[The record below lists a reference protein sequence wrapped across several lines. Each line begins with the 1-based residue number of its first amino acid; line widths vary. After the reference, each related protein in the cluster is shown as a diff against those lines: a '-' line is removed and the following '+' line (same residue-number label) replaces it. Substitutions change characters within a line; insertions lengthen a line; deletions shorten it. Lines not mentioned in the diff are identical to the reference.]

1 MKAKQVSIAS
11 VNGRAIRQTYTL
23 TQVVLT
29 FVALILA
36 LIMAGPVEVAGQSH
50 AVSHRAKKGSICGNP
65 TAACRTSVTFQP
77 HDLPFRVPANAVI
90 FDTELF
96 YAVILKSVR
105 APNDGCDV
113 FVPESDRLQTQALFP
128 DRKVFASRCA
138 EPGELFYTNV
148 SEKHRIMA
156 VYAGTTLAEAK
167 RVLEAVK
174 ATGKFPGANI
184 RQMRTG
190 FNGT

>member
-1 MKAKQVSIAS
+1 MRRAGLLFILLTSAFVIAF
-11 VNGRAIRQTYTL
+11 AIS
-23 TQVVLT
+23 
-29 FVALILA
+29 
-36 LIMAGPVEVAGQSH
+36 AGVRFTAAGQSH
-50 AVSHRAKKGSICGNP
+50 AVRHRAKKGSICGNP
-65 TAACRTSVTFQP
+65 VVACKTSVTFQP
-77 HDLPFRVPANAVI
+77 HDLAFRVPGNAVI

-96 YAVILKSVR
+96 YAIILKSVS
-105 APNDGCDV
+105 APNDSCDV

-128 DRKVFASRCA
+128 DRKVFTSRCT

-148 SEKHRIMA
+148 SDKHRIMA

-167 RVLEAVK
+167 RVLQAVK
-174 ATGKFPGANI
+174 VAGKFPGANI